1 MTDNQNQGFWR
12 CQGKEGA
19 PHLELHL
26 TPEQDACPI
35 PECGKKRPR
44 ITSPIHTSPLTNPPS
59 GDSNIP
65 PSTFITVEE
74 KTPQPKKNRQLF
86 GGLIVLNLISLFTTM
101 EGATQVLP
109 RAAAYPAGATIQFLL
124 FLLLSSRENRE
135 HLPKFVRWSVIGGLS
150 FLSIYTSFFTY
161 YELMTAGDKKIR
173 VYDRAFS
180 AHQRLVSDVFTPIHG
195 EIEKLE
201 SDIKTKEDQ
210 IIAEKKGE
218 GVSGLMRCG
227 PICKELIK
235 EKESLEEQFN
245 KDKPLLDRL
254 KPLFEYD
261 ASKITAEKVFDL
273 DRKALG
279 SVTPNCLSSNP
290 TFVCLPNEY
299 RNVLNSQS
307 PKYED
312 FKKKY
317 FDPDLKIGLIAP
329 FLKVKQGEAPA
340 IGAAAIALII
350 DGCIILLGLGIEAGK
365 PRKKIPLSIKGKGSD
380 FLNTFSK
387 SINHNSLTIDLK
399 IFEGTGNESEYSNL
413 LQILYS
419 EKQWG
424 FKEDEKE
431 WQITEN
437 AFAKLIAWISEERS
451 ELLKKENSLV
461 KIPQTRQSDKSMIY
475 LRIPE

>member
-1 MTDNQNQGFWR
+1 
-12 CQGKEGA
+12 
-19 PHLELHL
+19 
-26 TPEQDACPI
+26 
-35 PECGKKRPR
+35 
-44 ITSPIHTSPLTNPPS
+44 
-59 GDSNIP
+59 
-65 PSTFITVEE
+65 
-74 KTPQPKKNRQLF
+74 
-86 GGLIVLNLISLFTTM
+86 
-101 EGATQVLP
+101 
-109 RAAAYPAGATIQFLL
+109 
-124 FLLLSSRENRE
+124 
-135 HLPKFVRWSVIGGLS
+135 LS

-173 VYDRAFS
+173 VYDRAVS
-180 AHQRLVSDVFTPIHG
+180 AHQNLVSDVFTPIQG

-201 SDIKTKEDQ
+201 SGIKTKENE
-210 IIAEKKGE
+210 IVAEKKAKRA
-218 GVSGLMRCG
+218 SGLSGCG
-227 PICKELIK
+227 SNCGELIQ
-235 EKESLEEQFN
+235 EKEILEAQFN

-279 SVTPNCLSSNP
+279 SVTLNCLPSNP

-299 RNVLNSQS
+299 TNVLNPQS
-307 PKYED
+307 PKYEN

-317 FDPDLKIGLIAP
+317 FDPDLKIGLITP

-461 KIPQTRQSDKSMIY
+461 KIPQTRQSDKTMIY

>member
-12 CQGKEGA
+12 CQGKEGSQH
-19 PHLELHL
+19 PELHL
-26 TPEQDACPI
+26 TPEEDACPQ
-35 PECGKKRPR
+35 CGKKRPR
-44 ITSPIHTSPLTNPPS
+44 VISSIPTSPPTNPAS
-59 GDSNIP
+59 DASNIP
-65 PSTFITVEE
+65 PSTSITAEG
-74 KTPQPKKNRQLF
+74 KPPQPQKNRQLF

-109 RAAAYPAGATIQFLL
+109 KVAAYPAGATIQFLL
-124 FLLLSSRENRE
+124 FLLLSSRQNRE

-150 FLSIYTSFFTY
+150 FLSIYTSFFAY
-161 YELMTAGDKKIR
+161 YELMTAGDKKSQ
-173 VYDRAFS
+173 VYDRSVS
-180 AHQRLVSDVFTPIHG
+180 AHQSLVSDVFTPIQ
-195 EIEKLE
+195 EKIEKLE
-201 SDIKTKEDQ
+201 SGIKTKENE
-210 IIAEKKGE
+210 IAAEKE
-218 GVSGLMRCG
+218 ARRPSGQLGCG
-227 PICKELIK
+227 SECKKLIK
-235 EKESLEEQFN
+235 EKEILQAAFN

-254 KPLFEYD
+254 KPLFEYEP
-261 ASKITAEKVFDL
+261 SKITAEKVFDL

-279 SVTPNCLSSNP
+279 SVTTNCLSSNP
-290 TFVCLPNEY
+290 TFICLPNEY
-299 RNVLNSQS
+299 RNVLNPQS

-312 FKKKY
+312 FKNKY

-329 FLKVKQGEAPA
+329 FLKIKQGEPPA
-340 IGAAAIALII
+340 IGAATIALII
-350 DGCIILLGLGIEAGK
+350 DGCIILLGLGIEGGK

-399 IFEGTGNESEYSNL
+399 VFEGTGNEIEYSHL

-431 WQITEN
+431 WQINEN

-451 ELLKKENSLV
+451 ELLKKENSLI
-461 KIPQTRQSDKSMIY
+461 KIPQTGQSDKTMIY